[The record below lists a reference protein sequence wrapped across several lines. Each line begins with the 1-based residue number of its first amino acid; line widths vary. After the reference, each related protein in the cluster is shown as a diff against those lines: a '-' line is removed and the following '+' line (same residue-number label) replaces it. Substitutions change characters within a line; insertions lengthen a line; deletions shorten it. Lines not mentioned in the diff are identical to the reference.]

1 MKKLLLVGLFMI
13 FNGVT
18 NILYAAD
25 DTCTSEPTDMQ
36 MNYGDYILCSLN
48 PPGDADVYRFFGNA
62 GDNVFIEMLEIQGN
76 FEPWLKIT
84 SPSGIVVAN
93 ESSKTNASY
102 ELTLDKSGIYS
113 MIARDNHNDDLG
125 QYSIQLSCLSG
136 SCLSSSP
143 SKGSPGD
150 IEKAK
155 EEGKNICINNPSACG
170 IIISPN
176 TDGSTADGVAQ
187 CKKNPISCGIN
198 ISPGN
203 GSRDTS
209 KLSYNATARLVPQVI
224 MAGASPSVIDFNDN
238 NLDVLAIVRPGALVI
253 NSVSLSQN
261 GDGTFRIDM
270 TKIATLSN
278 NDQVW
283 QSKVS
288 FDRGSFGTGSVPITW
303 GDGTGEFSITVTDGQ
318 QRSESFPSL
327 KAGNYPIL
335 ENK

>member
-1 MKKLLLVGLFMI
+1 MKKLLLVGLFMMVSGI
-13 FNGVT
+13 S
-18 NILYAAD
+18 NILYAL
-25 DTCTSEPTDMQ
+25 DTTDCGVTVI
-36 MNYGDYILCSLN
+36 N
-48 PPGDADVYRFFGNA
+48 
-62 GDNVFIEMLEIQGN
+62 
-76 FEPWLKIT
+76 
-84 SPSGIVVAN
+84 GIVIKN
-93 ESSKTNASY
+93 SCET
-102 ELTLDKSGIYS
+102 
-113 MIARDNHNDDLG
+113 NDDN
-125 QYSIQLSCLSG
+125 G
-136 SCLSSSP
+136 STAEGIAQCKKDPSS
-143 SKGSPGD
+143 
-150 IEKAK
+150 
-155 EEGKNICINNPSACG
+155 CG
-170 IIISPN
+170 IIN
-176 TDGSTADGVAQ
+176 DDGSTAEGIAQ

-198 ISPGN
+198 ISPGD
-203 GSRDTS
+203 GSKDIS

-253 NSVSLSQN
+253 SSVSLSQN
-261 GDGTFRIDM
+261 GGGTFRIDM

-303 GDGTGEFSITVTDGQ
+303 GDGVGEFSITVTDGQ